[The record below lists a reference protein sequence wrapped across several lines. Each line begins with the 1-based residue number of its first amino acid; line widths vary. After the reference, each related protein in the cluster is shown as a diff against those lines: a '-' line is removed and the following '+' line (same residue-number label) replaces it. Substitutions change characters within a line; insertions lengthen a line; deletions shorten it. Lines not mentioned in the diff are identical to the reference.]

1 MTLLVHITKLRFAS
15 LFQHKKYYTYQY
27 IWLLTN
33 NYLQL
38 FEEKIV
44 NNCSSEEKNDNS
56 NELFDKTDSNDKE
69 EGEESLINSGRWHD
83 SEHNKFLEAL

>member
-1 MTLLVHITKLRFAS
+1 
-15 LFQHKKYYTYQY
+15 
-27 IWLLTN
+27 
-33 NYLQL
+33 L
-38 FEEKIV
+38 FEGKIV